1 MKLFK
6 TLFLILFVSSAF
18 SQNNNILKIDN
29 QVVNKSE
36 FEQIYWKNKKEK
48 IATKEDLNE
57 YIELFINF
65 KLKVISAEEL
75 GLDTTK
81 KFKDE
86 LSGYRKQLEKPYL
99 TDTSITESL
108 IDEAYYRTINEVNA
122 SHIMVKLGP
131 NPSPSDTLIAYNKI
145 TSFWESIN
153 SGKMTFE
160 KIATDY
166 SEDPYAKSNAGNLG
180 YFNAFK
186 MIYSFEN
193 AAYQTPVGE
202 VSKPIRTRYGYHIV
216 RPNSIRKAMGKMKT
230 SHIMIT
236 TNPKIAN
243 NSKISAEK
251 INTIYD
257 DLNNGIKTFEELANQ
272 FSEDR
277 KSAKNGGEIGW
288 ISSGGNVYPEFEKT
302 VFSLTKNGDFSKP
315 FKTPNGW
322 HIVKRLNY
330 EPVGDLN
337 SLSYELKNKIEKDI
351 RGQKTK
357 SSFIKKL
364 KLDYA
369 DLINGNYLNKN
380 KIAEIKK
387 ILKNQ
392 KFDFKNM
399 DLNKGIKGV
408 NTKLLTVGN
417 SSFEIFNFLEYLS
430 NLKKLDKSLISG
442 NLLSELY
449 DRFLNQKLIAFEK
462 TQLEKKYPEFKA
474 LMKEYRDGI
483 LLFEIS
489 DQMIWT
495 KAIKDTSGLKEFYSL
510 NADTWKWP
518 NRINA
523 TIYESNSKKI
533 INKSVSLMKKK
544 GIRNDSLI
552 KVFNNKNEINLTY
565 ETKIIDDFLVYNTSF
580 EELKNGF
587 NDIKNINS
595 KWLTIYV
602 DEKLPKSNKKLEEC
616 EGLVVSAYQ
625 KYLEKVWIESLK
637 NNHTVIVNFD
647 SLYSI
652 KDKP

>member
-6 TLFLILFVSSAF
+6 TLLLILFVSTAF
-18 SQNNNILKIDN
+18 SQNNEILKIDN
-29 QVVNKSE
+29 HVVNKSE

-48 IATKEDLNE
+48 IATKEDLDE

-75 GLDTTK
+75 GLDTTN
-81 KFKDE
+81 KFIDE

-108 IDEAYYRTINEVNA
+108 INEAYYRTINEINA

-131 NPSPSDTLIAYNKI
+131 NPNPTDTLKAYNKI
-145 TSFWESIN
+145 SSFLKSIN
-153 SGKMTFE
+153 SGEVSFE
-160 KIATDY
+160 KIAKES
-166 SEDPYAKSNAGNLG
+166 SEDPYAKTNAGNLG

-193 AAYQTPVGE
+193 AAYKTPIGD
-202 VSKPIRTRYGYHIV
+202 VSKPIRTRYGYHLV
-216 RPNSIRKAMGKMKT
+216 RPNSTRKAMGKVKT

-236 TNPKIAN
+236 TNLKLPNNNKIT
-243 NSKISAEK
+243 SEK
-251 INTIYD
+251 INSIYN
-257 DLNNGIKTFEELANQ
+257 DLNNGTLSFEELANK

-322 HIVKRLNY
+322 HIVKRLDY
-330 EPVGDLN
+330 EPIGDLK
-337 SLSYELKNKIEKDI
+337 SLAYELKNKIEKDM

-364 KLDYA
+364 KVDYA
-369 DLINGNYLNKN
+369 DLIEELIILN
-380 KIAEIKK
+380 ELKK
-387 ILKNQ
+387 ILKN
-392 KFDFKNM
+392 KDFDFKTM
-399 DLNKGIKGV
+399 PLNKEIKGINNV
-408 NTKLLTVGN
+408 ILSIENKSYTTYD
-417 SSFEIFNFLEYLS
+417 FLEHLL
-430 NLKKLDKSLISG
+430 NLKKLDKNLIT
-442 NLLSELY
+442 NNTLTKLY
-449 DRFLNQKLIAFEK
+449 EKFVNQKLIAFEK

-495 KAIKDTSGLKEFYSL
+495 KAIKDTSGLKEFYMS
-510 NADTWKWP
+510 NTDTWKWP
-518 NRINA
+518 NRIKA
-523 TIYESNSKKI
+523 TIYTSDSKKTISKVVSLKKKKGINNDSLVKI
-533 INKSVSLMKKK
+533 INKGNVLSL
-544 GIRNDSLI
+544 S
-552 KVFNNKNEINLTY
+552 FES
-565 ETKIIDDFLVYNTSF
+565 KIIEDFSKYNTSF
-580 EELKNGF
+580 EELKKGF
-587 NDIKNINS
+587 NKLINAND
-595 KWLTIYV
+595 KWTTIYV
-602 DEKLPKSNKKLEEC
+602 EEKLPVANKKLEEC

-625 KYLEKVWIESLK
+625 NYLEKVWIANLK
-637 NNHTVIVNFD
+637 KSHTMVVNYNT
-647 SLYSI
+647 LYSI
-652 KDKP
+652 KNKP

>member
-6 TLFLILFVSSAF
+6 TLLLIFFVSTAF
-18 SQNNNILKIDN
+18 SQNNEILRIDE

-48 IATKEDLNE
+48 IATKEDLDE

-81 KFKDE
+81 KFIDE
-86 LSGYRKQLEKPYL
+86 LSGYRNQLEKPYL

-108 IDEAYYRTINEVNA
+108 INEAYYRTINEINA

-131 NPSPSDTLIAYNKI
+131 NPNPSDTLKAYNKI
-145 TSFWESIN
+145 SSFLESIN
-153 SGKMTFE
+153 SGELSFE
-160 KIATDY
+160 KIAEES
-166 SEDPYAKSNAGNLG
+166 SEDPYAKTNAGNLG

-193 AAYQTPVGE
+193 AAYKTPIGD
-202 VSKPIRTRYGYHIV
+202 VSKPIRTRYGYHLV
-216 RPNSIRKAMGKMKT
+216 RPNSTRKAMGKVKT

-236 TNPKIAN
+236 TNQKLPNNNKIT
-243 NSKISAEK
+243 SEK
-251 INTIYD
+251 INSIYN
-257 DLNNGIKTFEELANQ
+257 DLNNGILSFEELANK

-322 HIVKRLNY
+322 HIVKRLDY
-330 EPVGDLN
+330 EPIGDLK
-337 SLSYELKNKIEKDI
+337 SLSYELKNKIEKDM

-364 KLDYA
+364 KVDYA
-369 DLINGNYLNKN
+369 DLIEESITLN
-380 KIAEIKK
+380 ELKK
-387 ILKNQ
+387 ILNNEN
-392 KFDFKNM
+392 FDFKNM
-399 DLNKGIKGV
+399 PLNKEIKGINNV
-408 NTKLLTVGN
+408 ILSIENR
-417 SSFEIFNFLEYLS
+417 SFLIYDFLEYLL
-430 NLKKLDKSLISG
+430 NLKKLDKNLII
-442 NLLSELY
+442 NNTLTKLY
-449 DRFLNQKLIAFEK
+449 EKFVNQKLIAFEK

-495 KAIKDTSGLKEFYSL
+495 KAIKDTSGLKEFYMS
-510 NADTWKWP
+510 NTDTWKWP
-518 NRINA
+518 NRIKA
-523 TIYESNSKKI
+523 TIYTSESKNTISKA
-533 INKSVSLMKKK
+533 VSLKKKK
-544 GIRNDSLI
+544 GINNDSLI
-552 KVFNNKNEINLTY
+552 KIINKENILSLSY
-565 ETKIIDDFLVYNTSF
+565 ESKIIEDFSKYNTSF
-580 EELKNGF
+580 EELKKGF
-587 NDIKNINS
+587 NKLINDND
-595 KWLTIYV
+595 KWTTIYV
-602 DEKLPKSNKKLEEC
+602 EEKLPMANKKLKEC

-625 KYLEKVWIESLK
+625 NYLEKAWIENLK
-637 NNHTVIVNFD
+637 NNHSVSVNYNT
-647 SLYSI
+647 LYSI
-652 KDKP
+652 KYKP

>member
-6 TLFLILFVSSAF
+6 TLLLILFVSTAF
-18 SQNNNILKIDN
+18 SQNNEILKIDD
-29 QVVNKSE
+29 QIVNKSE

-48 IATKEDLNE
+48 IATKEDLDE

-81 KFKDE
+81 KFTDE

-108 IDEAYYRTINEVNA
+108 INEAYYRTINEINA

-131 NPSPSDTLIAYNKI
+131 NPNPSDTLKAYNKI
-145 TSFWESIN
+145 SSFLKSIN
-153 SGKMTFE
+153 SGEVSFE
-160 KIATDY
+160 KIAEES

-193 AAYQTPVGE
+193 AAYKTPIGD
-202 VSKPIRTRYGYHIV
+202 VSKPIRTRYGYHLV
-216 RPNSIRKAMGKMKT
+216 RPNSTRKAMGKVKT

-236 TNPKIAN
+236 TNQKLPNNNKIT
-243 NSKISAEK
+243 SEK
-251 INTIYD
+251 INTIYN
-257 DLNNGIKTFEELANQ
+257 DLNNGTLSFEELANK

-322 HIVKRLNY
+322 HIVKRLDY
-330 EPVGDLN
+330 EPIGDLK
-337 SLSYELKNKIEKDI
+337 SLSYELKNKIEKDM

-364 KLDYA
+364 KVDYA
-369 DLINGNYLNKN
+369 DLIEELIILN
-380 KIAEIKK
+380 ELEK
-387 ILKNQ
+387 ILKN
-392 KFDFKNM
+392 KDFDFKNM
-399 DLNKGIKGV
+399 TLNKEIKGINNV
-408 NTKLLTVGN
+408 ILSIENR
-417 SSFEIFNFLEYLS
+417 SYPIYDFLEYLL
-430 NLKKLDKSLISG
+430 NLKKLDKNLIT
-442 NLLSELY
+442 NNTLTKLY
-449 DRFLNQKLIAFEK
+449 EKFVNQKLIAFEK

-495 KAIKDTSGLKEFYSL
+495 KAIKDTSGLKEFYIS
-510 NADTWKWP
+510 NTDTWKWP
-518 NRINA
+518 NRIKA
-523 TIYESNSKKI
+523 TVYTSESKKTI
-533 INKSVSLMKKK
+533 SKAVSLKKKK
-544 GIRNDSLI
+544 GINNDSLI
-552 KVFNNKNEINLTY
+552 KIINKENILSLSY
-565 ETKIIDDFLVYNTSF
+565 ESKIVEDFSKYNTSF
-580 EELKNGF
+580 EELKKGF
-587 NDIKNINS
+587 NKLINAND
-595 KWLTIYV
+595 KWTTIYV
-602 DEKLPKSNKKLEEC
+602 EEKLPVANKKLQEC

-625 KYLEKVWIESLK
+625 NYLEKVWIENLK
-637 NNHTVIVNFD
+637 KNHTMEVNYD
-647 SLYSI
+647 TLYSI
-652 KDKP
+652 KNKP

>member
-6 TLFLILFVSSAF
+6 TLLLILFVSTAF
-18 SQNNNILKIDN
+18 SQNNEILKIDN
-29 QVVNKSE
+29 HVVNKSE

-48 IATKEDLNE
+48 IATKEDLDE

-75 GLDTTK
+75 GLDTTN
-81 KFKDE
+81 KFIDE

-108 IDEAYYRTINEVNA
+108 INEAYYRTINEINA

-131 NPSPSDTLIAYNKI
+131 NPNPTDTLKAYNKI
-145 TSFWESIN
+145 SSFLKSIN
-153 SGKMTFE
+153 SGEVSFE
-160 KIATDY
+160 KIAKES
-166 SEDPYAKSNAGNLG
+166 SEDPYAKTNAGNLG

-193 AAYQTPVGE
+193 AAYKTPIGD
-202 VSKPIRTRYGYHIV
+202 VSKPIRTRYGYHLV
-216 RPNSIRKAMGKMKT
+216 RPNSTRKAMGKVKT

-236 TNPKIAN
+236 TNLKLPNNNKIT
-243 NSKISAEK
+243 SEK
-251 INTIYD
+251 INSIYN
-257 DLNNGIKTFEELANQ
+257 DLNNGTLSFEELANK

-322 HIVKRLNY
+322 HIVKRLDY
-330 EPVGDLN
+330 EPIGDLK
-337 SLSYELKNKIEKDI
+337 SLTYELKNKIEKDM

-364 KLDYA
+364 KVDYA
-369 DLINGNYLNKN
+369 DLIEELIILN
-380 KIAEIKK
+380 ELKK
-387 ILKNQ
+387 ILKN
-392 KFDFKNM
+392 KDFDFKTM
-399 DLNKGIKGV
+399 PLNKEIKGINNV
-408 NTKLLTVGN
+408 ILSIENKSYTTYD
-417 SSFEIFNFLEYLS
+417 FLEHLL
-430 NLKKLDKSLISG
+430 NLKKLDKNLIT
-442 NLLSELY
+442 NNTLTKLY
-449 DRFLNQKLIAFEK
+449 EKFVNQKLIAFEK

-495 KAIKDTSGLKEFYSL
+495 KAIKDTSGLKEFYMS
-510 NADTWKWP
+510 NTDTWKWP
-518 NRINA
+518 NRIKA
-523 TIYESNSKKI
+523 TIYTSDSKKTISKVVSLKKKKGINNDSLVKI
-533 INKSVSLMKKK
+533 INKGNVLSL
-544 GIRNDSLI
+544 S
-552 KVFNNKNEINLTY
+552 FES
-565 ETKIIDDFLVYNTSF
+565 KIIEDFSKYNTSF
-580 EELKNGF
+580 EELKKGF
-587 NDIKNINS
+587 NKLINAND
-595 KWLTIYV
+595 KWTTIYV
-602 DEKLPKSNKKLEEC
+602 EEKLPVANKKLEEC

-625 KYLEKVWIESLK
+625 NYLEKVWIANLK
-637 NNHTVIVNFD
+637 KSHTMVVNYNT
-647 SLYSI
+647 LYSI
-652 KDKP
+652 KNKP

>member
-6 TLFLILFVSSAF
+6 TLLLILFVSTAF
-18 SQNNNILKIDN
+18 SQNNEILKIDD

-48 IATKEDLNE
+48 IATKEDLDE

-81 KFKDE
+81 KFIDE
-86 LSGYRKQLEKPYL
+86 LSGYRNQLEKPYL

-108 IDEAYYRTINEVNA
+108 INEAYYRTINEINA

-131 NPSPSDTLIAYNKI
+131 NPNPSDTLKAYNKI
-145 TSFWESIN
+145 SSFLESIN
-153 SGKMTFE
+153 SGELSFE
-160 KIATDY
+160 KIAEKS
-166 SEDPYAKSNAGNLG
+166 SEDPYAKTNAGNLG

-193 AAYQTPVGE
+193 AAYKTPIGD
-202 VSKPIRTRYGYHIV
+202 VSKPIRTRYGYHLV
-216 RPNSIRKAMGKMKT
+216 RPNSTRKAMGKVKT

-236 TNPKIAN
+236 TNQKLPNNNKIT
-243 NSKISAEK
+243 SEK
-251 INTIYD
+251 INSIYN
-257 DLNNGIKTFEELANQ
+257 DLNNGILSFEELANK

-322 HIVKRLNY
+322 HIVKRLDY
-330 EPVGDLN
+330 EPIGDLK
-337 SLSYELKNKIEKDI
+337 SLSYELKNKIEKDM

-364 KLDYA
+364 KVDYA
-369 DLINGNYLNKN
+369 DLIEESITLN
-380 KIAEIKK
+380 ELKK
-387 ILKNQ
+387 ILNNEN
-392 KFDFKNM
+392 FDFKNM
-399 DLNKGIKGV
+399 PLNKEIKGINNV
-408 NTKLLTVGN
+408 ILSIENR
-417 SSFEIFNFLEYLS
+417 SFLIYDFLEYLL
-430 NLKKLDKSLISG
+430 NLKKLDKNLII
-442 NLLSELY
+442 NNTLTKLY
-449 DRFLNQKLIAFEK
+449 EKFVNQKLIAFEK

-495 KAIKDTSGLKEFYSL
+495 KAIKDTSGLKEFYMS
-510 NADTWKWP
+510 NTDTWKWP
-518 NRINA
+518 NRIKA
-523 TIYESNSKKI
+523 TIYTSESKKTI
-533 INKSVSLMKKK
+533 SKAVSLKKKK
-544 GIRNDSLI
+544 GINNDSLI
-552 KVFNNKNEINLTY
+552 KIINKENILSLSY
-565 ETKIIDDFLVYNTSF
+565 ESKIIEDFSKYNTSF
-580 EELKNGF
+580 EELKKGF
-587 NDIKNINS
+587 NKLINDND
-595 KWLTIYV
+595 KWTTIYV
-602 DEKLPKSNKKLEEC
+602 EEKMPMANKKLKEC

-625 KYLEKVWIESLK
+625 NYLEKAWIENLK
-637 NNHTVIVNFD
+637 NNHSITVDYNT
-647 SLYSI
+647 LYSI
-652 KDKP
+652 KYKP

>member
-1 MKLFK
+1 
-6 TLFLILFVSSAF
+6 
-18 SQNNNILKIDN
+18 
-29 QVVNKSE
+29 
-36 FEQIYWKNKKEK
+36 
-48 IATKEDLNE
+48 
-57 YIELFINF
+57 
-65 KLKVISAEEL
+65 
-75 GLDTTK
+75 
-81 KFKDE
+81 
-86 LSGYRKQLEKPYL
+86 
-99 TDTSITESL
+99 
-108 IDEAYYRTINEVNA
+108 
-122 SHIMVKLGP
+122 
-131 NPSPSDTLIAYNKI
+131 
-145 TSFWESIN
+145 
-153 SGKMTFE
+153 
-160 KIATDY
+160 
-166 SEDPYAKSNAGNLG
+166 
-180 YFNAFK
+180 

-216 RPNSIRKAMGKMKT
+216 RPNSTRKAMGKMKT

-337 SLSYELKNKIEKDI
+337 SLSYEIKNKIEKDI

-369 DLINGNYLNKN
+369 DLINGNSLNKN

-495 KAIKDTSGLKEFYSL
+495 KAIKDTSGLKEFYTL

-518 NRINA
+518 NRINT

-552 KVFNNKNEINLTY
+552 KVFNNENEINLTY

-587 NDIKNINS
+587 NDIKNIDG

-602 DEKLPKSNKKLEEC
+602 DEKLPKANKKLEEC

>member
-6 TLFLILFVSSAF
+6 TLLLILFVSTAF
-18 SQNNNILKIDN
+18 SQNNEILKIDN
-29 QVVNKSE
+29 QIVNKSE

-48 IATKEDLNE
+48 IATKEDLDE

-81 KFKDE
+81 KFIDE
-86 LSGYRKQLEKPYL
+86 LSGYRNQLEKPYL

-108 IDEAYYRTINEVNA
+108 INEAYYRTINEINA

-131 NPSPSDTLIAYNKI
+131 NPNPSDTLKAYNKI
-145 TSFWESIN
+145 SSFLKSIN
-153 SGKMTFE
+153 SGEVSFE
-160 KIATDY
+160 KIAEES
-166 SEDPYAKSNAGNLG
+166 SEDPYAKTNAGNLG

-193 AAYQTPVGE
+193 AAYKTPIGD
-202 VSKPIRTRYGYHIV
+202 VSKPIRTRYGYHLV
-216 RPNSIRKAMGKMKT
+216 RPNSTRKAMGKVKT

-236 TNPKIAN
+236 TNQKLAN
-243 NSKISAEK
+243 NNKITSEK
-251 INTIYD
+251 INKIYN
-257 DLNNGIKTFEELANQ
+257 DLNNGTLSFEELANK

-322 HIVKRLNY
+322 HIVKRLDY
-330 EPVGDLN
+330 EPIGDLK
-337 SLSYELKNKIEKDI
+337 SLNYELKNKIEKDM

-364 KLDYA
+364 KVDYA
-369 DLINGNYLNKN
+369 DLIDEL
-380 KIAEIKK
+380 IILDELKK
-387 ILKNQ
+387 ILKNEN
-392 KFDFKNM
+392 FDFKNM
-399 DLNKGIKGV
+399 ILNKEIKGINNV
-408 NTKLLTVGN
+408 ILSIEN
-417 SSFEIFNFLEYLS
+417 SSYPIYNFLEYLL
-430 NLKKLDKSLISG
+430 NLKKLDKDLIT
-442 NLLSELY
+442 NNTLIKLY
-449 DRFLNQKLIAFEK
+449 EKFVNQKLIAFEK
-462 TQLEKKYPEFKA
+462 TQLEKKYPDFKA

-495 KAIKDTSGLKEFYSL
+495 KAIKDTSGLKEFYIS

-518 NRINA
+518 NRIKA
-523 TIYESNSKKI
+523 VIYTSESKKTISKAVSLKKKKGFNNDSLVKI
-533 INKSVSLMKKK
+533 INKENVLSL
-544 GIRNDSLI
+544 S
-552 KVFNNKNEINLTY
+552 Y
-565 ETKIIDDFLVYNTSF
+565 ESKIIEDFSKYNTSF
-580 EELKNGF
+580 KELKKGF
-587 NDIKNINS
+587 NELINTNDN
-595 KWLTIYV
+595 WMTVYV
-602 DEKLPKSNKKLEEC
+602 EEKLPLANKKLEEC

-625 KYLEKVWIESLK
+625 NYLEKDWIENLK
-637 NNHTVIVNFD
+637 KNHSMTVNYET
-647 SLYSI
+647 LYSI
-652 KDKP
+652 KNKP

>member
-6 TLFLILFVSSAF
+6 TLLLIFFVSTAF
-18 SQNNNILKIDN
+18 SQNNEILRIDE

-48 IATKEDLNE
+48 IATKEDLDE

-81 KFKDE
+81 KFIDE
-86 LSGYRKQLEKPYL
+86 LSGYRNQLEKPYL

-108 IDEAYYRTINEVNA
+108 INEAYYRTINEINA

-131 NPSPSDTLIAYNKI
+131 NPNPSDTLKAYNKI
-145 TSFWESIN
+145 SSFLESIN
-153 SGKMTFE
+153 SRELSFE
-160 KIATDY
+160 KIAEES
-166 SEDPYAKSNAGNLG
+166 SEDPYAKTNAGNLG

-193 AAYQTPVGE
+193 AAYKTPIGD
-202 VSKPIRTRYGYHIV
+202 VSKPIRTRYGYHLV
-216 RPNSIRKAMGKMKT
+216 RPNSTRKAMGKVKT

-236 TNPKIAN
+236 TNQKLPNNNKIT
-243 NSKISAEK
+243 SEK
-251 INTIYD
+251 INSIYN
-257 DLNNGIKTFEELANQ
+257 DLNNGILSFEELANK

-322 HIVKRLNY
+322 HIVKRLDY
-330 EPVGDLN
+330 EPIGDLK
-337 SLSYELKNKIEKDI
+337 SLSYELKNKIEKDM

-364 KLDYA
+364 KVDYA
-369 DLINGNYLNKN
+369 DLIEESITLN
-380 KIAEIKK
+380 ELKK
-387 ILKNQ
+387 ILNNEN
-392 KFDFKNM
+392 FDFKNM
-399 DLNKGIKGV
+399 PLNKEIKGINNV
-408 NTKLLTVGN
+408 ILSIENR
-417 SSFEIFNFLEYLS
+417 SFLIYDFLEYLL
-430 NLKKLDKSLISG
+430 NLKKLDKNLII
-442 NLLSELY
+442 NNTLTKLY
-449 DRFLNQKLIAFEK
+449 EKFVNQKLIAFEK

-495 KAIKDTSGLKEFYSL
+495 KAIKDTSGLKEFYMS
-510 NADTWKWP
+510 NTDTWKWP
-518 NRINA
+518 NRIKA
-523 TIYESNSKKI
+523 TIYTSESKKTI
-533 INKSVSLMKKK
+533 SKAVSLKKKK
-544 GIRNDSLI
+544 GINNDSLI
-552 KVFNNKNEINLTY
+552 KIINKENILSLSY
-565 ETKIIDDFLVYNTSF
+565 ESKIIEDFSKYNTSF
-580 EELKNGF
+580 EELKKGF
-587 NDIKNINS
+587 NKLINDND
-595 KWLTIYV
+595 KWTTIYV
-602 DEKLPKSNKKLEEC
+602 EEKLPMANKKLKEC

-625 KYLEKVWIESLK
+625 NYLEKAWIENLK
-637 NNHTVIVNFD
+637 NNHSVSVNYNT
-647 SLYSI
+647 LYSI
-652 KDKP
+652 KYKP

>member
-6 TLFLILFVSSAF
+6 TLLLILFVSTAF
-18 SQNNNILKIDN
+18 SQNIEILKIDN
-29 QVVNKSE
+29 HVVNKSE

-48 IATKEDLNE
+48 IATKEDLDE

-75 GLDTTK
+75 GLDTTN
-81 KFKDE
+81 KFIDE

-108 IDEAYYRTINEVNA
+108 INEAYYRTINEINA

-131 NPSPSDTLIAYNKI
+131 NPNPTDTLKAYNKI
-145 TSFWESIN
+145 SSFLKSIN
-153 SGKMTFE
+153 SGEVSFE
-160 KIATDY
+160 KIAKES
-166 SEDPYAKSNAGNLG
+166 SEDPYAKTNAGNLG

-193 AAYQTPVGE
+193 AAYKTPIGD
-202 VSKPIRTRYGYHIV
+202 VSKPIRTRYGYHLV
-216 RPNSIRKAMGKMKT
+216 RPNSTRKAMGKVKT

-236 TNPKIAN
+236 TNQKLPNNNKIT
-243 NSKISAEK
+243 SEK
-251 INTIYD
+251 INSIYN
-257 DLNNGIKTFEELANQ
+257 DLNNGTLSFEELANK

-322 HIVKRLNY
+322 HIVKRLDY
-330 EPVGDLN
+330 EPIGDLK
-337 SLSYELKNKIEKDI
+337 SLSYELKNKIEKDM

-364 KLDYA
+364 KVDYA
-369 DLINGNYLNKN
+369 DLIEELIILN
-380 KIAEIKK
+380 ELKK
-387 ILKNQ
+387 ILNNKN
-392 KFDFKNM
+392 FNFKTM
-399 DLNKGIKGV
+399 PLNNEIKGINNVILSIENKSY
-408 NTKLLTVGN
+408 TTYD
-417 SSFEIFNFLEYLS
+417 FLEHLL
-430 NLKKLDKSLISG
+430 NLKKLDKNLIT
-442 NLLSELY
+442 NNTLTKLY
-449 DRFLNQKLIAFEK
+449 EKFVNQKLIAFEK

-495 KAIKDTSGLKEFYSL
+495 KAIKDTSGLKEFYMS
-510 NADTWKWP
+510 NTDTWKWP
-518 NRINA
+518 NRIKA
-523 TIYESNSKKI
+523 TIYTSDSKKTISKAVSLKKKKGINNDSLVKI
-533 INKSVSLMKKK
+533 INKGNVLSL
-544 GIRNDSLI
+544 S
-552 KVFNNKNEINLTY
+552 FES
-565 ETKIIDDFLVYNTSF
+565 KIIEDFSKYNTSF
-580 EELKNGF
+580 EELKKGF
-587 NDIKNINS
+587 NKLINAND
-595 KWLTIYV
+595 KWTTIYV
-602 DEKLPKSNKKLEEC
+602 EEKLPVANKKLEEC

-625 KYLEKVWIESLK
+625 NYLEKVWIANLK
-637 NNHTVIVNFD
+637 KSHTMVVNYNT
-647 SLYSI
+647 LYSI
-652 KDKP
+652 KNKP

>member
-6 TLFLILFVSSAF
+6 TLLLILFVSTAF
-18 SQNNNILKIDN
+18 SQNNEILKIDN

-48 IATKEDLNE
+48 IASKKDLDE

-81 KFKDE
+81 KFIDE
-86 LSGYRKQLEKPYL
+86 LSGYRNQLEKPYL

-108 IDEAYYRTINEVNA
+108 INEAYFRTINEINA

-131 NPSPSDTLIAYNKI
+131 NPNPSDTLKAYNKI
-145 TSFWESIN
+145 SSFLKSIN
-153 SGKMTFE
+153 SGELSFE
-160 KIATDY
+160 KIAEES
-166 SEDPYAKSNAGNLG
+166 SEDPYAKTNAGNLG

-193 AAYQTPVGE
+193 AAYKTPIGD
-202 VSKPIRTRYGYHIV
+202 VSKPIRTRYGYHLV
-216 RPNSIRKAMGKMKT
+216 RPNSTRKAMGKVKT

-236 TNPKIAN
+236 TNQKLPNNNKIT
-243 NSKISAEK
+243 SEK
-251 INTIYD
+251 IHTIYN
-257 DLNNGIKTFEELANQ
+257 DLNNGTLSFEELANK

-322 HIVKRLNY
+322 HIVKRLDY
-330 EPVGDLN
+330 EPIGDLK
-337 SLSYELKNKIEKDI
+337 SLSYELKNKIEKDM

-364 KLDYA
+364 KVDYA
-369 DLINGNYLNKN
+369 DLIEELITLN
-380 KIAEIKK
+380 ELKK
-387 ILKNQ
+387 ILKNEN
-392 KFDFKNM
+392 FDFKNM
-399 DLNKGIKGV
+399 PLNKEIKGINNV
-408 NTKLLTVGN
+408 ILSIENRSYL
-417 SSFEIFNFLEYLS
+417 IYDFLEYLL
-430 NLKKLDKSLISG
+430 NLKKLDKNLII
-442 NLLSELY
+442 NNTLTKLY
-449 DRFLNQKLIAFEK
+449 EKFVNQKLIAFEK

-495 KAIKDTSGLKEFYSL
+495 KATKDTSGLKEFYIS
-510 NADTWKWP
+510 NTNTWKWP
-518 NRINA
+518 NRIKA
-523 TIYESNSKKI
+523 TIYTSESKKTI
-533 INKSVSLMKKK
+533 SKAVSLKKKK
-544 GIRNDSLI
+544 GINNDSLI
-552 KVFNNKNEINLTY
+552 KIINKENILSLSY
-565 ETKIIDDFLVYNTSF
+565 ESKIIEDFSKYNTSF
-580 EELKNGF
+580 EELKKGF
-587 NDIKNINS
+587 NKLIYNND
-595 KWLTIYV
+595 KWTTIYV
-602 DEKLPKSNKKLEEC
+602 EEKLPMANKKLKEC

-625 KYLEKVWIESLK
+625 NYLEKAWIENLK
-637 NNHTVIVNFD
+637 NNHSMTVNYNT
-647 SLYSI
+647 LYSI
-652 KDKP
+652 KYKP

>member
-6 TLFLILFVSSAF
+6 TLLLILFVSTAF
-18 SQNNNILKIDN
+18 SQNNEILKIDD
-29 QVVNKSE
+29 QIVNKSE

-48 IATKEDLNE
+48 IATKKDLDE

-81 KFKDE
+81 KFTDE
-86 LSGYRKQLEKPYL
+86 LSGYRNQLEKPYL

-108 IDEAYYRTINEVNA
+108 INEAYFRTINEINA

-131 NPSPSDTLIAYNKI
+131 NPNPSDTLKAYNKI
-145 TSFWESIN
+145 SSFLKSIN
-153 SGKMTFE
+153 SGEVSFE
-160 KIATDY
+160 KIAEES

-193 AAYQTPVGE
+193 AAYKTPIGD
-202 VSKPIRTRYGYHIV
+202 VSKPIRTRYGYHLV
-216 RPNSIRKAMGKMKT
+216 RPNSTRKAMGKVKT

-236 TNPKIAN
+236 TNQKLPNNNKIT
-243 NSKISAEK
+243 SEK
-251 INTIYD
+251 INTIYN
-257 DLNNGIKTFEELANQ
+257 DLNNGTLSFEELANK

-322 HIVKRLNY
+322 HIVKRLDY
-330 EPVGDLN
+330 EPIGDLK
-337 SLSYELKNKIEKDI
+337 SLSYELKNKIEKDM

-357 SSFIKKL
+357 FSFIKKL
-364 KLDYA
+364 KVDYA
-369 DLINGNYLNKN
+369 DLIEELIILN
-380 KIAEIKK
+380 ELEK
-387 ILKNQ
+387 ILKN
-392 KFDFKNM
+392 KDFDFKNM
-399 DLNKGIKGV
+399 TLNKEIKGINNV
-408 NTKLLTVGN
+408 ILSIENR
-417 SSFEIFNFLEYLS
+417 SYPIYDFLEYLL
-430 NLKKLDKSLISG
+430 NLKKLDKNLIT
-442 NLLSELY
+442 NNTLTKLY
-449 DRFLNQKLIAFEK
+449 EKFVNQKLIAFEK

-495 KAIKDTSGLKEFYSL
+495 KAIKDTSGLKEFYIS
-510 NADTWKWP
+510 NTNTWKWP
-518 NRINA
+518 NRIKA
-523 TIYESNSKKI
+523 TVYTSESKKTI
-533 INKSVSLMKKK
+533 SKAVSLKKKK
-544 GIRNDSLI
+544 GINNDSLI
-552 KVFNNKNEINLTY
+552 KIINKENILSLSY
-565 ETKIIDDFLVYNTSF
+565 ESKIIENFSKYNTSF
-580 EELKNGF
+580 EELKKGF
-587 NDIKNINS
+587 NKLIYNND
-595 KWLTIYV
+595 KWTTIYV
-602 DEKLPKSNKKLEEC
+602 EEKLPMANKKLKEC

-625 KYLEKVWIESLK
+625 NYLEKAWIENLK
-637 NNHTVIVNFD
+637 NNHSMTVNYNT
-647 SLYSI
+647 LYSI
-652 KDKP
+652 KYKP

>member
-6 TLFLILFVSSAF
+6 TILLTLFVSTAF
-18 SQNNNILKIDN
+18 SQNNEILKIDD
-29 QVVNKSE
+29 QIVNKSE

-48 IATKEDLNE
+48 IATKEDLDE

-81 KFKDE
+81 KFIDE

-108 IDEAYYRTINEVNA
+108 INEAYYRTINEINA

-131 NPSPSDTLIAYNKI
+131 NPNPSDTLKAYNKI
-145 TSFWESIN
+145 SSFLKSIN
-153 SGKMTFE
+153 SGEVSFE
-160 KIATDY
+160 KIAEKS

-193 AAYQTPVGE
+193 AAYKTPIGD
-202 VSKPIRTRYGYHIV
+202 VSKPIRTRYGYHLV
-216 RPNSIRKAMGKMKT
+216 RPNSTRKAMGKVKT

-236 TNPKIAN
+236 TNQKLPNNNKIT
-243 NSKISAEK
+243 SEK
-251 INTIYD
+251 INKIYN
-257 DLNNGIKTFEELANQ
+257 DLNNGTLSFEELANK

-322 HIVKRLNY
+322 HIVKRLDY
-330 EPVGDLN
+330 EPIGDLK
-337 SLSYELKNKIEKDI
+337 SLSYELKNKIEKDV

-364 KLDYA
+364 KVDYA
-369 DLINGNYLNKN
+369 DLIEELIILN
-380 KIAEIKK
+380 ELEK
-387 ILKNQ
+387 ILKNEN
-392 KFDFKNM
+392 FDFKNM
-399 DLNKGIKGV
+399 TLNKEIKGINNV
-408 NTKLLTVGN
+408 ILSIENR
-417 SSFEIFNFLEYLS
+417 SYPIYDFLEYLL
-430 NLKKLDKSLISG
+430 NLKKLDKNLIT
-442 NLLSELY
+442 NNTLTKLY
-449 DRFLNQKLIAFEK
+449 EKFVNQKLIAFEK

-495 KAIKDTSGLKEFYSL
+495 KAIKDTSGLKEFYIS
-510 NADTWKWP
+510 NTDTWKWP
-518 NRINA
+518 NRIKA
-523 TIYESNSKKI
+523 TAYTSESKKTI
-533 INKSVSLMKKK
+533 SKAVSLKKKK
-544 GIRNDSLI
+544 GINNDSLI
-552 KVFNNKNEINLTY
+552 KIINKENILSLSY
-565 ETKIIDDFLVYNTSF
+565 ESKIIEDFSKYNTSF
-580 EELKNGF
+580 KELKKGF
-587 NDIKNINS
+587 NKLINAND
-595 KWLTIYV
+595 KWTTIYV
-602 DEKLPKSNKKLEEC
+602 EEKLPVANKKLQEC

-625 KYLEKVWIESLK
+625 NYLEKVWIENLK
-637 NNHTVIVNFD
+637 KNHSMTVNYD
-647 SLYSI
+647 TLYSI

>member
-6 TLFLILFVSSAF
+6 TLLLILFVSTAF
-18 SQNNNILKIDN
+18 SQNNEILKIDE

-48 IATKEDLNE
+48 IATKEDLDE

-81 KFKDE
+81 KFIDE
-86 LSGYRKQLEKPYL
+86 LSGYRNQLEKPYL

-108 IDEAYYRTINEVNA
+108 INEAYYRTINEINA

-131 NPSPSDTLIAYNKI
+131 NPNPSDTLKAYNKI
-145 TSFWESIN
+145 SSFLESIN
-153 SGKMTFE
+153 SGELSFE
-160 KIATDY
+160 KIAEES
-166 SEDPYAKSNAGNLG
+166 SEDPYAKTNAGNLG

-193 AAYQTPVGE
+193 AAYKTPIGD
-202 VSKPIRTRYGYHIV
+202 VSKPIRTRYGYHLV
-216 RPNSIRKAMGKMKT
+216 RPNSTRKAMGKVKT

-236 TNPKIAN
+236 TNQKLPNNNKIT
-243 NSKISAEK
+243 SEK
-251 INTIYD
+251 INTIYN
-257 DLNNGIKTFEELANQ
+257 DLNNGILSFEELANK

-322 HIVKRLNY
+322 HIVKRLDY
-330 EPVGDLN
+330 EPIGDLK
-337 SLSYELKNKIEKDI
+337 SLSYELKNKIEKDM

-364 KLDYA
+364 KVDYA
-369 DLINGNYLNKN
+369 DLIEELITLN
-380 KIAEIKK
+380 ELKK
-387 ILKNQ
+387 ILNNEN
-392 KFDFKNM
+392 FDFKNM
-399 DLNKGIKGV
+399 PLNKEIKGINNV
-408 NTKLLTVGN
+408 ILSIENRSYL
-417 SSFEIFNFLEYLS
+417 IYDFLEYLL
-430 NLKKLDKSLISG
+430 NLKKLDKNLII
-442 NLLSELY
+442 NNTLSKLY
-449 DRFLNQKLIAFEK
+449 EKFVNQKLIAFEK

-495 KAIKDTSGLKEFYSL
+495 KAIKDTSGLKEFYIS
-510 NADTWKWP
+510 NTDTWKWP
-518 NRINA
+518 NRIKA
-523 TIYESNSKKI
+523 TIYTSESKKTI
-533 INKSVSLMKKK
+533 SKAISLKKKK
-544 GIRNDSLI
+544 GINNDSLI
-552 KVFNNKNEINLTY
+552 KIINKENILSLSY
-565 ETKIIDDFLVYNTSF
+565 ESKIIEDFSKYNTSF
-580 EELKNGF
+580 EELKKGF
-587 NDIKNINS
+587 NKLINYND
-595 KWLTIYV
+595 KWTTIYV
-602 DEKLPKSNKKLEEC
+602 EEKLPMANKKLKEC

-625 KYLEKVWIESLK
+625 NYLEKAWIENLK
-637 NNHTVIVNFD
+637 NNHSMTVNYNT
-647 SLYSI
+647 LYSI
-652 KDKP
+652 KYKP

>member
-6 TLFLILFVSSAF
+6 TLLLILFVSTAF
-18 SQNNNILKIDN
+18 SQNNEILKIDN
-29 QVVNKSE
+29 HVVNKSE

-48 IATKEDLNE
+48 IATKEDLDE

-75 GLDTTK
+75 GLDTTN
-81 KFKDE
+81 KFIDE

-108 IDEAYYRTINEVNA
+108 INEAYYRTINEINA

-131 NPSPSDTLIAYNKI
+131 NPNPTDTLKAYNKI
-145 TSFWESIN
+145 SSFLKSIN
-153 SGKMTFE
+153 SGEVSFE
-160 KIATDY
+160 KIAKES
-166 SEDPYAKSNAGNLG
+166 SEDPYAKTNAGNLG

-193 AAYQTPVGE
+193 AAYKTPIGD
-202 VSKPIRTRYGYHIV
+202 VSKPIRTRYGYHLV
-216 RPNSIRKAMGKMKT
+216 RPNSTRKAMGKVKT

-236 TNPKIAN
+236 TNQKLPNNNKIT
-243 NSKISAEK
+243 SEK
-251 INTIYD
+251 INSIYN
-257 DLNNGIKTFEELANQ
+257 DLNNGTLSFEELANK

-322 HIVKRLNY
+322 HIVKRLDY
-330 EPVGDLN
+330 EPIGDLK
-337 SLSYELKNKIEKDI
+337 SLSYELKNKIEKDM

-369 DLINGNYLNKN
+369 NLIEELIILN
-380 KIAEIKK
+380 ELEK
-387 ILKNQ
+387 ILKN
-392 KFDFKNM
+392 KDFDFKNM
-399 DLNKGIKGV
+399 LLNKEIKGI
-408 NTKLLTVGN
+408 NNFILSIEKK
-417 SSFEIFNFLEYLS
+417 SFTIYDFLEYLL
-430 NLKKLDKSLISG
+430 NLKKLDKNLIT
-442 NLLSELY
+442 NNTLTKLY
-449 DRFLNQKLIAFEK
+449 EKFVNQKLIAFEK

-495 KAIKDTSGLKEFYSL
+495 KAIKDTSGLKEFYMS
-510 NADTWKWP
+510 NTDTWKWP
-518 NRINA
+518 NRIKA
-523 TIYESNSKKI
+523 IIYTSDSKKTISKAVSLKKKKGINNDSLVKI
-533 INKSVSLMKKK
+533 INKGNVLSL
-544 GIRNDSLI
+544 SC
-552 KVFNNKNEINLTY
+552 ES
-565 ETKIIDDFLVYNTSF
+565 KIIEDFSKYNTSF
-580 EELKNGF
+580 EELKKGF
-587 NDIKNINS
+587 NELKNTNDR
-595 KWLTIYV
+595 WTTIYV
-602 DEKLPKSNKKLEEC
+602 EEKLPVANKKLEEC

-625 KYLEKVWIESLK
+625 NYLEKVWIENLK
-637 NNHTVIVNFD
+637 KNHTMEVNYD
-647 SLYSI
+647 TLYSI
-652 KDKP
+652 KNKP

>member
-6 TLFLILFVSSAF
+6 TLLLILFVSTAF
-18 SQNNNILKIDN
+18 SQNNEILKIDD
-29 QVVNKSE
+29 QIVNKSE

-48 IATKEDLNE
+48 IATKEDLDE

-81 KFKDE
+81 KFTDE

-108 IDEAYYRTINEVNA
+108 INEAYYRTINEINA

-131 NPSPSDTLIAYNKI
+131 NPNPSDTLKAYNKI
-145 TSFWESIN
+145 SSFLKSIN
-153 SGKMTFE
+153 SGEVSFE
-160 KIATDY
+160 KIAEES

-193 AAYQTPVGE
+193 AAYKTPIGD
-202 VSKPIRTRYGYHIV
+202 VSKPIRTRYGYHLV
-216 RPNSIRKAMGKMKT
+216 RPNSTRKAMGKVKT

-236 TNPKIAN
+236 TNQKLPNNNKIT
-243 NSKISAEK
+243 SEK
-251 INTIYD
+251 INTIYN
-257 DLNNGIKTFEELANQ
+257 DLNNGTLSFEELANK

-322 HIVKRLNY
+322 HIVKRLDY
-330 EPVGDLN
+330 EPIGDLK
-337 SLSYELKNKIEKDI
+337 SLSYELKNKIEKDM

-364 KLDYA
+364 KVDYA
-369 DLINGNYLNKN
+369 DLIEELIILN
-380 KIAEIKK
+380 ELEK
-387 ILKNQ
+387 ILKN
-392 KFDFKNM
+392 KDFDFKNM
-399 DLNKGIKGV
+399 TLNKEIKGINNV
-408 NTKLLTVGN
+408 ILSIENR
-417 SSFEIFNFLEYLS
+417 SYPIYDFLEYLL
-430 NLKKLDKSLISG
+430 NLKKLDKNLII
-442 NLLSELY
+442 NNTLTKLY
-449 DRFLNQKLIAFEK
+449 EKFVNQKLIAFEK

-495 KAIKDTSGLKEFYSL
+495 KAIKDTSGLKEFYIS
-510 NADTWKWP
+510 NTDTWKWP
-518 NRINA
+518 NRIKA
-523 TIYESNSKKI
+523 TVYTSESKKTI
-533 INKSVSLMKKK
+533 SKAVSLKKKK
-544 GIRNDSLI
+544 GINNDSLI
-552 KVFNNKNEINLTY
+552 KIINKENILSLSY
-565 ETKIIDDFLVYNTSF
+565 ESKIIEDFSKYNTSF
-580 EELKNGF
+580 KELKKGF
-587 NDIKNINS
+587 NKLINAND
-595 KWLTIYV
+595 KWTTIYV
-602 DEKLPKSNKKLEEC
+602 EEKLPVANKKLQEC

-625 KYLEKVWIESLK
+625 NYLEKVWIENLK
-637 NNHTVIVNFD
+637 KNHTMEVNYD
-647 SLYSI
+647 TLYSI
-652 KDKP
+652 KNKP

>member
-6 TLFLILFVSSAF
+6 TLLLILFVSTAF
-18 SQNNNILKIDN
+18 SQNNEILKIDD

-48 IATKEDLNE
+48 IATKEDLDE

-81 KFKDE
+81 KFIDE
-86 LSGYRKQLEKPYL
+86 LSGYRNQLEKPYL

-108 IDEAYYRTINEVNA
+108 INEAYYRTINEINA

-131 NPSPSDTLIAYNKI
+131 NPNPSDTLKAYNKI
-145 TSFWESIN
+145 SSFLESIN
-153 SGKMTFE
+153 SGELSFE
-160 KIATDY
+160 KIAEES
-166 SEDPYAKSNAGNLG
+166 SEDPYAKTNAGNLG

-193 AAYQTPVGE
+193 AAYKTPIGD
-202 VSKPIRTRYGYHIV
+202 VSKPVRTRYGYHLV
-216 RPNSIRKAMGKMKT
+216 RPNSTRKAMGKVKT

-236 TNPKIAN
+236 TNQKLPNNNKIT
-243 NSKISAEK
+243 SEK
-251 INTIYD
+251 INSIYN
-257 DLNNGIKTFEELANQ
+257 DLNNGILSFEELANK

-322 HIVKRLNY
+322 HIVKRLDY
-330 EPVGDLN
+330 EPIGDLK
-337 SLSYELKNKIEKDI
+337 SLSYELKNKIEKDM

-364 KLDYA
+364 KVDYA
-369 DLINGNYLNKN
+369 DLIEESITLN
-380 KIAEIKK
+380 ELKK
-387 ILKNQ
+387 ILNNEN
-392 KFDFKNM
+392 FDFKNM
-399 DLNKGIKGV
+399 PLNKEIKGINNV
-408 NTKLLTVGN
+408 ILSIENR
-417 SSFEIFNFLEYLS
+417 SFLIYDFLEYLL
-430 NLKKLDKSLISG
+430 NLKKLDKNLII
-442 NLLSELY
+442 NNTLTKLY
-449 DRFLNQKLIAFEK
+449 EKFVNQKLIAFEK

-495 KAIKDTSGLKEFYSL
+495 KAIKDTSGLKEFYMS
-510 NADTWKWP
+510 NTDTWKWP
-518 NRINA
+518 NRIKA
-523 TIYESNSKKI
+523 TIYTSESKKTI
-533 INKSVSLMKKK
+533 SKTISLKKKK
-544 GIRNDSLI
+544 GINNDSLI
-552 KVFNNKNEINLTY
+552 KIINKENILSLSY
-565 ETKIIDDFLVYNTSF
+565 ESKIIEDFSKYNTSF
-580 EELKNGF
+580 EELKKGF
-587 NDIKNINS
+587 NKLINDND
-595 KWLTIYV
+595 KWTTIYV
-602 DEKLPKSNKKLEEC
+602 EEKLPMANKKLKEC

-625 KYLEKVWIESLK
+625 NYLEKAWIENLK
-637 NNHTVIVNFD
+637 NNHSLTVNYN

-652 KDKP
+652 KYKP

>member
-6 TLFLILFVSSAF
+6 TLLLILFVSTAF
-18 SQNNNILKIDN
+18 SQNNEILKIDN

-48 IATKEDLNE
+48 IATKEDLDE

-81 KFKDE
+81 KFIDE
-86 LSGYRKQLEKPYL
+86 LSGYRNQLEKPYL

-108 IDEAYYRTINEVNA
+108 INEAYYRTINEINA

-131 NPSPSDTLIAYNKI
+131 NPNPSDTLKAYNKI
-145 TSFWESIN
+145 SSFLESIN
-153 SGKMTFE
+153 SGELSFE
-160 KIATDY
+160 KIAEES
-166 SEDPYAKSNAGNLG
+166 SEDPYAKTNAGNLG

-193 AAYQTPVGE
+193 AAYKTPIGD
-202 VSKPIRTRYGYHIV
+202 VSKPIRTRYGYHLV
-216 RPNSIRKAMGKMKT
+216 RPNSTRKAMGKVKT

-236 TNPKIAN
+236 TNQKLPNNNKIT
-243 NSKISAEK
+243 SEK
-251 INTIYD
+251 INTIYN
-257 DLNNGIKTFEELANQ
+257 DLNNGTLSFEELANK

-322 HIVKRLNY
+322 HIVKRLDY
-330 EPVGDLN
+330 EPIGDLK
-337 SLSYELKNKIEKDI
+337 SLSYELKNKIEKDM

-364 KLDYA
+364 KVDYA
-369 DLINGNYLNKN
+369 NLIEELITLN
-380 KIAEIKK
+380 ELKK
-387 ILKNQ
+387 ILNNEN
-392 KFDFKNM
+392 FDFKNM
-399 DLNKGIKGV
+399 PLNKEIKGINNV
-408 NTKLLTVGN
+408 ILSIENRSYL
-417 SSFEIFNFLEYLS
+417 IYDFLEYLL
-430 NLKKLDKSLISG
+430 NLKKLDKNLII
-442 NLLSELY
+442 NNTLTKLY
-449 DRFLNQKLIAFEK
+449 EKFVNQKLIAFEK

-495 KAIKDTSGLKEFYSL
+495 KAIKDTSGLKEFYIS
-510 NADTWKWP
+510 NTDTWKWP
-518 NRINA
+518 NRIKA
-523 TIYESNSKKI
+523 TIYTSESKKTI
-533 INKSVSLMKKK
+533 SKAVSLKKKK
-544 GIRNDSLI
+544 GINNDSLI
-552 KVFNNKNEINLTY
+552 KIINKENILSLFY
-565 ETKIIDDFLVYNTSF
+565 ESKIIEDFSKYNTSF
-580 EELKNGF
+580 KELKKGF
-587 NDIKNINS
+587 NKLINDND
-595 KWLTIYV
+595 KWTTIYV
-602 DEKLPKSNKKLEEC
+602 EEKLPMANKKLKEC

-625 KYLEKVWIESLK
+625 NYLEQAWIENLK
-637 NNHTVIVNFD
+637 NNHSITVNYNT
-647 SLYSI
+647 LYSV
-652 KDKP
+652 KYKP

>member
-6 TLFLILFVSSAF
+6 TLLLIFFVSTAF
-18 SQNNNILKIDN
+18 SQNNEILRIDD

-48 IATKEDLNE
+48 IATKEDLDE

-81 KFKDE
+81 KFIDE
-86 LSGYRKQLEKPYL
+86 LSGYRNQLEKPYL

-108 IDEAYYRTINEVNA
+108 INEAYYRTINEINA

-131 NPSPSDTLIAYNKI
+131 NPNPSDTLKAYNKI
-145 TSFWESIN
+145 SSFLESIN
-153 SGKMTFE
+153 SGELSFE
-160 KIATDY
+160 KIAEKS
-166 SEDPYAKSNAGNLG
+166 SEDPYAKTNAGNLG

-193 AAYQTPVGE
+193 AAYKTPIGD
-202 VSKPIRTRYGYHIV
+202 VSKPIRTRYGYHLV
-216 RPNSIRKAMGKMKT
+216 RPNSTRKAMGKVKT

-236 TNPKIAN
+236 TNQKLPNNNKIT
-243 NSKISAEK
+243 SEK
-251 INTIYD
+251 INTIYN
-257 DLNNGIKTFEELANQ
+257 DLNNGILSFEELANK

-322 HIVKRLNY
+322 HIVKRLDY
-330 EPVGDLN
+330 EPIGDLK
-337 SLSYELKNKIEKDI
+337 SLSYELKNKIEKDM

-364 KLDYA
+364 KVDYA
-369 DLINGNYLNKN
+369 DLIEESITLN
-380 KIAEIKK
+380 ELKK
-387 ILKNQ
+387 ILNNEN
-392 KFDFKNM
+392 FDFKNM
-399 DLNKGIKGV
+399 PLNKEIKGINNV
-408 NTKLLTVGN
+408 ILSIENR
-417 SSFEIFNFLEYLS
+417 SFLIYDFLEYLL
-430 NLKKLDKSLISG
+430 NLKKLDKNLII
-442 NLLSELY
+442 NNTLTKLY
-449 DRFLNQKLIAFEK
+449 EKFVNQKLIAFEK

-495 KAIKDTSGLKEFYSL
+495 KAIKDTSGLKEFYMS
-510 NADTWKWP
+510 NTDTWKWP
-518 NRINA
+518 NRIKA
-523 TIYESNSKKI
+523 TIYTSESKKTI
-533 INKSVSLMKKK
+533 SKAVSLKKKK
-544 GIRNDSLI
+544 GINNDSLI
-552 KVFNNKNEINLTY
+552 KIINKENILSLSY
-565 ETKIIDDFLVYNTSF
+565 ESKIIEDFSKYNTSF
-580 EELKNGF
+580 EELKKGF
-587 NDIKNINS
+587 NKLINDND
-595 KWLTIYV
+595 KWTTIYV
-602 DEKLPKSNKKLEEC
+602 EEKLPMANKKLKEC

-625 KYLEKVWIESLK
+625 NYLEKAWIENLK
-637 NNHTVIVNFD
+637 NNHSITVDYNT
-647 SLYSI
+647 LYSI
-652 KDKP
+652 KYKP

>member
-48 IATKEDLNE
+48 IATKEDLDE

-81 KFKDE
+81 KFIDE
-86 LSGYRKQLEKPYL
+86 LSGYRNQLEKPYL

-108 IDEAYYRTINEVNA
+108 INEAYFRTINEINA

-131 NPSPSDTLIAYNKI
+131 NPNPSDTLKAYNKI
-145 TSFWESIN
+145 SSFLESIN
-153 SGKMTFE
+153 SGELSFE
-160 KIATDY
+160 KIAEES
-166 SEDPYAKSNAGNLG
+166 SEDPYAKTNAGNLG

-193 AAYQTPVGE
+193 AAYKTPIGD
-202 VSKPIRTRYGYHIV
+202 VSKPIRTRYGYHLV
-216 RPNSIRKAMGKMKT
+216 RPNSTRKAMGKVKT

-236 TNPKIAN
+236 TNLKLPNNNKIT
-243 NSKISAEK
+243 SEK
-251 INTIYD
+251 INSIYN
-257 DLNNGIKTFEELANQ
+257 DLNNGTLSFEELANK

-322 HIVKRLNY
+322 HIVKRLDY
-330 EPVGDLN
+330 EPIGDLK
-337 SLSYELKNKIEKDI
+337 SLSYELKNKIEKDM

-364 KLDYA
+364 KVDYA
-369 DLINGNYLNKN
+369 DLIEELIILN
-380 KIAEIKK
+380 ELEK
-387 ILKNQ
+387 ILKN
-392 KFDFKNM
+392 KDFDFKNM
-399 DLNKGIKGV
+399 TLNKEIKGINNV
-408 NTKLLTVGN
+408 ILSIENR
-417 SSFEIFNFLEYLS
+417 SYPIYDFLEYLL
-430 NLKKLDKSLISG
+430 NLKKLDKNLIT
-442 NLLSELY
+442 NNTLTKLY
-449 DRFLNQKLIAFEK
+449 EKFVNQKLIAFEK

-495 KAIKDTSGLKEFYSL
+495 KAIKDTSGLKEFYIS
-510 NADTWKWP
+510 NTDTWKWP
-518 NRINA
+518 NRIKA
-523 TIYESNSKKI
+523 TIYTSESKKTI
-533 INKSVSLMKKK
+533 SKAVSLKKKK
-544 GIRNDSLI
+544 GINNDSLI
-552 KVFNNKNEINLTY
+552 KIINKENILSLSY
-565 ETKIIDDFLVYNTSF
+565 ESKIVEDFSKYNTSF
-580 EELKNGF
+580 EELKKGF
-587 NDIKNINS
+587 NKLINAND
-595 KWLTIYV
+595 KWTTIYV
-602 DEKLPKSNKKLEEC
+602 EEKLPVANKKLQEC
-616 EGLVVSAYQ
+616 EGLVISAYQ
-625 KYLEKVWIESLK
+625 NYLEKVWIENLK
-637 NNHTVIVNFD
+637 KNHTMEVNYD
-647 SLYSI
+647 TLYSI
-652 KDKP
+652 KNKP

>member
-6 TLFLILFVSSAF
+6 TILLTLFVSTAF
-18 SQNNNILKIDN
+18 SQNNEILKIDN

-48 IATKEDLNE
+48 IATKEDLDE

-81 KFKDE
+81 KFIDE

-108 IDEAYYRTINEVNA
+108 INEAYYRTINEINA

-131 NPSPSDTLIAYNKI
+131 NPNPSDTLKAYNKI
-145 TSFWESIN
+145 SSFLKSIN
-153 SGKMTFE
+153 SGEVSFE
-160 KIATDY
+160 KIAEES

-193 AAYQTPVGE
+193 AAYKTPIGD
-202 VSKPIRTRYGYHIV
+202 VSKPIRTRYGYHLV
-216 RPNSIRKAMGKMKT
+216 RPNSTRKAMGKVKT

-236 TNPKIAN
+236 TNQKLPNNNKIT
-243 NSKISAEK
+243 SEK
-251 INTIYD
+251 INTIYN
-257 DLNNGIKTFEELANQ
+257 DLNNGTLSFEELANK

-322 HIVKRLNY
+322 HIVKRLDY
-330 EPVGDLN
+330 EPIGDLK
-337 SLSYELKNKIEKDI
+337 SLSYELKNKIEKDV

-364 KLDYA
+364 KVDYA
-369 DLINGNYLNKN
+369 DLIEELIILN
-380 KIAEIKK
+380 ELEK
-387 ILKNQ
+387 ILKN
-392 KFDFKNM
+392 KDFDFKNM
-399 DLNKGIKGV
+399 TLNKEIKGINNV
-408 NTKLLTVGN
+408 ILSIENR
-417 SSFEIFNFLEYLS
+417 SYPIYDFLEYLL
-430 NLKKLDKSLISG
+430 NLKKLDKNLIT
-442 NLLSELY
+442 NNTLTKLY
-449 DRFLNQKLIAFEK
+449 EKFVNQKLIAFEK

-495 KAIKDTSGLKEFYSL
+495 KAIKDTSGLKEFYIS
-510 NADTWKWP
+510 NTDTWKWP
-518 NRINA
+518 NRIKA
-523 TIYESNSKKI
+523 TVYTSESKKTI
-533 INKSVSLMKKK
+533 SKAVSLKKKK
-544 GIRNDSLI
+544 GINNDSLI
-552 KVFNNKNEINLTY
+552 KIINKENILSLSY
-565 ETKIIDDFLVYNTSF
+565 ESKIVEDFSKYNTSF
-580 EELKNGF
+580 EELKKGF
-587 NDIKNINS
+587 NKLKNTNDR
-595 KWLTIYV
+595 WTTIYV
-602 DEKLPKSNKKLEEC
+602 EEKLPVANKKLEEC

-625 KYLEKVWIESLK
+625 NYLEKVWIENLK
-637 NNHTVIVNFD
+637 KNHTMEVNYD
-647 SLYSI
+647 TLYSI
-652 KDKP
+652 KNKP

>member
-6 TLFLILFVSSAF
+6 TLLLILFVSTAF
-18 SQNNNILKIDN
+18 SQNNEILKIDD
-29 QVVNKSE
+29 QIVNKSE

-48 IATKEDLNE
+48 IATKEDLDE
-57 YIELFINF
+57 YIQLFINF
-65 KLKVISAEEL
+65 KLKVIAAEEL

-81 KFKDE
+81 KFTDE

-108 IDEAYYRTINEVNA
+108 INEAYYRTINEINA

-131 NPSPSDTLIAYNKI
+131 NPNPSDTLKAYNKI
-145 TSFWESIN
+145 SSFLKSIN
-153 SGKMTFE
+153 SGEVSFE
-160 KIATDY
+160 KIAEES

-193 AAYQTPVGE
+193 AAYKTPIGD
-202 VSKPIRTRYGYHIV
+202 VSKPIRTRYGYHLV
-216 RPNSIRKAMGKMKT
+216 RPNSTRKAMGKVKT

-236 TNPKIAN
+236 TNQKLPNNNKIT
-243 NSKISAEK
+243 SEK
-251 INTIYD
+251 INTIYN
-257 DLNNGIKTFEELANQ
+257 DLNNGTLSFEELANK

-322 HIVKRLNY
+322 HIVKRLDY
-330 EPVGDLN
+330 EPIGDLK
-337 SLSYELKNKIEKDI
+337 SLSYELKNKIEKDM

-364 KLDYA
+364 KVDYA
-369 DLINGNYLNKN
+369 DLIEELIILN
-380 KIAEIKK
+380 ELEK
-387 ILKNQ
+387 ILKN
-392 KFDFKNM
+392 KDFDFKNM
-399 DLNKGIKGV
+399 TLNKEIKGINNV
-408 NTKLLTVGN
+408 ILSIKNR
-417 SSFEIFNFLEYLS
+417 SYPIYDFLEYLL
-430 NLKKLDKSLISG
+430 NLKKLDKNLIT
-442 NLLSELY
+442 NNTLIKLY
-449 DRFLNQKLIAFEK
+449 EKFVNQKLIAFEK

-495 KAIKDTSGLKEFYSL
+495 KAIKDTSGLKEFYIS
-510 NADTWKWP
+510 NTDTWKWP
-518 NRINA
+518 NRIKA
-523 TIYESNSKKI
+523 TVYTSESKKTI
-533 INKSVSLMKKK
+533 SKAVSLKKKK
-544 GIRNDSLI
+544 GINNDSLI
-552 KVFNNKNEINLTY
+552 KIINKENILSLSY
-565 ETKIIDDFLVYNTSF
+565 ESKIVEDFSKYNTSF
-580 EELKNGF
+580 EELKKGF
-587 NDIKNINS
+587 NKLINAND
-595 KWLTIYV
+595 KWTTIYV
-602 DEKLPKSNKKLEEC
+602 EEKLPVANKKLQEC

-625 KYLEKVWIESLK
+625 NYLEKVWIENLK
-637 NNHTVIVNFD
+637 KNHTMEVNYD
-647 SLYSI
+647 TLYSI
-652 KDKP
+652 KNKP

>member
-6 TLFLILFVSSAF
+6 TLLLTLFISTTF

-48 IATKEDLNE
+48 IATKEDLDE

-131 NPSPSDTLIAYNKI
+131 NPTPSDTLIAYNKI

-153 SGKMTFE
+153 SEKITFE

-216 RPNSIRKAMGKMKT
+216 RPNSTRKAMGKMKT

-251 INTIYD
+251 INTIYN
-257 DLNNGIKTFEELANQ
+257 DLNNGTKTFEELANQ

-330 EPVGDLN
+330 EAIGDLK
-337 SLSYELKNKIEKDI
+337 SLSYELKNKIEKDM

-369 DLINGNYLNKN
+369 DLIDRNKLNKTS
-380 KIAEIKK
+380 ISEIKK
-387 ILKNQ
+387 ILNNQ
-392 KFDFKNM
+392 KFDFENI
-399 DLNKGIKGV
+399 DLNKEIKGI
-408 NTKLLTVGN
+408 NNNLLSIEK
-417 SSFEIFNFLEYLS
+417 SSYKIFNFLEYLS

-442 NLLSELY
+442 DGLSKLY

-495 KAIKDTSGLKEFYSL
+495 KAVKDTSGLEEFYSL
-510 NADTWKWP
+510 NAKTWMWP
-518 NRINA
+518 NRTKA
-523 TIYESNSKKI
+523 TIYESKSKKAI
-533 INKSVSLMKKK
+533 KKAISLKKKK
-544 GIRNDSLI
+544 GIKNDALI
-552 KVFNNKNEINLTY
+552 KIVNNENFINLTY
-565 ETKIIDDFLVYNTSF
+565 ETKIIDDFSSYNTSF
-580 EELKNGF
+580 DELKPGF
-587 NDIKNINS
+587 NDMKNING

-602 DEKLPKSNKKLEEC
+602 DEKLPNANKKLEEC

-625 KYLEKVWIESLK
+625 NYLEKVWIKSLK
-637 NNHTVIVNFD
+637 NDHSVIVNFD
-647 SLYSI
+647 TLYSI
-652 KDKP
+652 KNKP

>member
-6 TLFLILFVSSAF
+6 TLLLILFVSTAF
-18 SQNNNILKIDN
+18 SQNNEILKIDN

-48 IATKEDLNE
+48 IASKKDLDE

-81 KFKDE
+81 KFIDE
-86 LSGYRKQLEKPYL
+86 LSGYRNQLEKPYL

-108 IDEAYYRTINEVNA
+108 INEAYFRTINEINA

-131 NPSPSDTLIAYNKI
+131 NPNPSDTLKAYNKI
-145 TSFWESIN
+145 SSFLKSIN
-153 SGKMTFE
+153 SGELSFE
-160 KIATDY
+160 KIAEES
-166 SEDPYAKSNAGNLG
+166 SEDPYAKTNAGNLG

-193 AAYQTPVGE
+193 AAYKTPIGD
-202 VSKPIRTRYGYHIV
+202 VSKPIRTRYGYHLV
-216 RPNSIRKAMGKMKT
+216 RPNSTRKAMGKVKT

-236 TNPKIAN
+236 TNQKLPNNNKIT
-243 NSKISAEK
+243 SEK
-251 INTIYD
+251 INTIYN
-257 DLNNGIKTFEELANQ
+257 DLNNGTLSFEELANK

-322 HIVKRLNY
+322 HIVKRLDY
-330 EPVGDLN
+330 EPIGDLK
-337 SLSYELKNKIEKDI
+337 SLSYELKNKIEKDM

-364 KLDYA
+364 KVDYA
-369 DLINGNYLNKN
+369 DLIEELITLN
-380 KIAEIKK
+380 ELKK
-387 ILKNQ
+387 ILKNEN
-392 KFDFKNM
+392 FDFKNM
-399 DLNKGIKGV
+399 PLNKEIKGINNV
-408 NTKLLTVGN
+408 ILSIENRSYL
-417 SSFEIFNFLEYLS
+417 IYDFLEYLL
-430 NLKKLDKSLISG
+430 NLKKLDKNLII
-442 NLLSELY
+442 NNTLTKLY
-449 DRFLNQKLIAFEK
+449 EKFVNQKLIAFEK

-495 KAIKDTSGLKEFYSL
+495 KATKDTSGLKEFYIS
-510 NADTWKWP
+510 NTNTWKWP
-518 NRINA
+518 NRIKA
-523 TIYESNSKKI
+523 TVYTSESKKTI
-533 INKSVSLMKKK
+533 SKAVSLKKKK
-544 GIRNDSLI
+544 GINNDSLI
-552 KVFNNKNEINLTY
+552 KIINKENILSLSY
-565 ETKIIDDFLVYNTSF
+565 ESKIIEDFSKYNTSF
-580 EELKNGF
+580 EELKKGF
-587 NDIKNINS
+587 NKLIYNND
-595 KWLTIYV
+595 KWTTIYV
-602 DEKLPKSNKKLEEC
+602 EEKLPMANKKLKEC

-625 KYLEKVWIESLK
+625 NYLEKAWIENLK
-637 NNHTVIVNFD
+637 NNHSMTVNYNT
-647 SLYSI
+647 LYSI
-652 KDKP
+652 KYKP

>member
-6 TLFLILFVSSAF
+6 TLLLILFVSTAF
-18 SQNNNILKIDN
+18 SQNNEILKIDD
-29 QVVNKSE
+29 QIVNKSE

-48 IATKEDLNE
+48 IATKEDLDE

-81 KFKDE
+81 KFTDE

-108 IDEAYYRTINEVNA
+108 INEAYYRTINEINA

-131 NPSPSDTLIAYNKI
+131 NPNPSDTLKAYNKI
-145 TSFWESIN
+145 SSFLKSIN
-153 SGKMTFE
+153 SGEVSFE
-160 KIATDY
+160 KIAEES

-193 AAYQTPVGE
+193 AAYKTPIGD
-202 VSKPIRTRYGYHIV
+202 VSKPIRTRYGYHLV
-216 RPNSIRKAMGKMKT
+216 RPNSTRKAMGKVKT

-236 TNPKIAN
+236 TNQKLAN
-243 NSKISAEK
+243 NNKITSEK
-251 INTIYD
+251 INKIYN
-257 DLNNGIKTFEELANQ
+257 DLNNGRLSFEELANK

-322 HIVKRLNY
+322 HIVKRLDY
-330 EPVGDLN
+330 EPIGDLK
-337 SLSYELKNKIEKDI
+337 SLSYELKNKIEKDM

-364 KLDYA
+364 KVDYA
-369 DLINGNYLNKN
+369 DLIEELIILN
-380 KIAEIKK
+380 ELEK
-387 ILKNQ
+387 ILKN
-392 KFDFKNM
+392 KDFDFKNM
-399 DLNKGIKGV
+399 TLNKEIKGINNV
-408 NTKLLTVGN
+408 ILSIENR
-417 SSFEIFNFLEYLS
+417 SYPIYDFLEYLL
-430 NLKKLDKSLISG
+430 NLKKLDKNLII
-442 NLLSELY
+442 NNTLTKLY
-449 DRFLNQKLIAFEK
+449 EKFVNQKLIAFEK

-495 KAIKDTSGLKEFYSL
+495 KAIKDTSGLKEFYIS
-510 NADTWKWP
+510 NTDTWKWP
-518 NRINA
+518 NRIKA
-523 TIYESNSKKI
+523 TVYTSESKKTI
-533 INKSVSLMKKK
+533 SKAVSLKKKK
-544 GIRNDSLI
+544 GINNDSLI
-552 KVFNNKNEINLTY
+552 KIINKENILSLSY
-565 ETKIIDDFLVYNTSF
+565 ESKIIEDFSKYNTSF
-580 EELKNGF
+580 KELKKGF
-587 NDIKNINS
+587 NKLINAND
-595 KWLTIYV
+595 KWTTIYV
-602 DEKLPKSNKKLEEC
+602 EEKLPVANKKLQEC

-625 KYLEKVWIESLK
+625 NYLEKVWIENLK
-637 NNHTVIVNFD
+637 KNHTMEVNYET
-647 SLYSI
+647 LYSI
-652 KDKP
+652 KNKP

>member
-6 TLFLILFVSSAF
+6 TLLLILFVSTAF
-18 SQNNNILKIDN
+18 SQNNEILKIDN

-48 IATKEDLNE
+48 IASKKDLDE

-81 KFKDE
+81 KFIDE
-86 LSGYRKQLEKPYL
+86 LSGYRNQLEKPYL

-108 IDEAYYRTINEVNA
+108 INEAYFRTINEINA

-131 NPSPSDTLIAYNKI
+131 NPNPSDTLKAYNKI
-145 TSFWESIN
+145 SSFLKSIN
-153 SGKMTFE
+153 SGELSFE
-160 KIATDY
+160 KIAEES
-166 SEDPYAKSNAGNLG
+166 SEDPYAKTNAGNLG

-193 AAYQTPVGE
+193 AAYKTPIGD
-202 VSKPIRTRYGYHIV
+202 VSKPIRTRYGYHLV
-216 RPNSIRKAMGKMKT
+216 RPNSTRKAMGKVKT

-236 TNPKIAN
+236 TNQKLPNNNKIT
-243 NSKISAEK
+243 SEK
-251 INTIYD
+251 IHTIYN
-257 DLNNGIKTFEELANQ
+257 DLNNGTLSFEELANK

-322 HIVKRLNY
+322 HIVKRLDY
-330 EPVGDLN
+330 EPIGDLK
-337 SLSYELKNKIEKDI
+337 SLTYELKNKIEKDM

-364 KLDYA
+364 KVDYA
-369 DLINGNYLNKN
+369 DLIEELITLN
-380 KIAEIKK
+380 ELKK
-387 ILKNQ
+387 ILKNEN
-392 KFDFKNM
+392 FDFKNM
-399 DLNKGIKGV
+399 PLNKEIKGINNV
-408 NTKLLTVGN
+408 ILSIENRSYL
-417 SSFEIFNFLEYLS
+417 IYDFLEYLL
-430 NLKKLDKSLISG
+430 NLKKLDKNLII
-442 NLLSELY
+442 NNTLTKLY
-449 DRFLNQKLIAFEK
+449 EKFVNQKLIAFEK

-495 KAIKDTSGLKEFYSL
+495 KATKDTSGLKEFYIS
-510 NADTWKWP
+510 NTNTWKWP
-518 NRINA
+518 NRIKA
-523 TIYESNSKKI
+523 TIYTSESKKTI
-533 INKSVSLMKKK
+533 SKAVSLKKKK
-544 GIRNDSLI
+544 GINNDSLI
-552 KVFNNKNEINLTY
+552 KIINKENILSLSY
-565 ETKIIDDFLVYNTSF
+565 ESKIIEDFSKYNTSF
-580 EELKNGF
+580 EELKKGF
-587 NDIKNINS
+587 NKLIYNND
-595 KWLTIYV
+595 KWTTIYV
-602 DEKLPKSNKKLEEC
+602 EEKLPMANKKLKEC

-625 KYLEKVWIESLK
+625 NYLEKAWIENLK
-637 NNHTVIVNFD
+637 NNHSMTVNYNT
-647 SLYSI
+647 LYSI
-652 KDKP
+652 KYKP